1 MCENEEE
8 AMPYTFITY
17 KTDHRGVATV
27 TLNRPDKHNAFNED
41 FIAELSD
48 ALDAIR
54 QDEQCRL
61 MVLRSN
67 GKNFSAGADL
77 DWMKRMAGYTRA
89 ENVRDANALA
99 ELLYKLNFLP
109 VPTIARIQGAAM
121 GGGCGLVACCDI
133 ALAADNAVFAFSEVK
148 LGLIPA
154 TISPYAIRAI
164 GEKQARRYFQT
175 AERFDARR
183 AMELGLVSEVMDEAG
198 LDEAVEQIVDL
209 ILANSSEAVKAAKQ
223 LVFDVA
229 GKPVTP
235 ELLQQTSESIA
246 DIRASGE
253 GKEGLSAFLEKRR
266 PAWLK

>member
-1 MCENEEE
+1 MT
-8 AMPYTFITY
+8 YTCITSSA
-17 KTDHRGVATV
+17 DRRGVTTI

-41 FIAELSD
+41 FIAELSQ
-48 ALDAIR
+48 ALDDIR
-54 QDEQCRL
+54 GDGGCKAML
-61 MVLRSN
+61 LRAN

-77 DWMKRMAGYTRA
+77 NWMKRMAGCTRA

-99 ELLYKLNFLP
+99 ELLYRLDFLP

-154 TISPYAIRAI
+154 TISPYVIRAI

-175 AERFDARR
+175 AERFGAAQAR
-183 AMELGLVSEVMDEAG
+183 ELGLIAEVMEESG
-198 LDEAVEQIVDL
+198 LDDAVEKTVDL
-209 ILANSSEAVKAAKQ
+209 ILSNGSEAVKAAKQ

-229 GKPVTP
+229 GRAVTP

-246 DIRASGE
+246 DIRASKE
-253 GKEGLSAFLEKRR
+253 GKEGLSAFLEKRK

>member
-1 MCENEEE
+1 MS
-8 AMPYTFITY
+8 YTYITY
-17 KTDHRGVATV
+17 TTDARNTATI

-41 FIAELSD
+41 FIAELNA
-48 ALDAIR
+48 ALDDIR
-54 QDEQCRL
+54 KDDQCRL
-61 MVLRSN
+61 MILRSS
-67 GKNFSAGADL
+67 GRNFSAGADL

-109 VPTIARIQGAAM
+109 VPTIARVQGAAM
-121 GGGCGLVACCDI
+121 GGGCGLVSCCDI

-154 TISPYAIRAI
+154 TISPYVIRAI
-164 GEKQARRYFQT
+164 GEKQARRYFLT
-175 AERFDARR
+175 AERFDANKSL
-183 AMELGLVSEVMDEAG
+183 EIGLVSGVMDESK
-198 LDEAVEQIVDL
+198 LDEAVEKTIDL

-229 GKPVTP
+229 GKQVTR

-246 DIRASGE
+246 DIRASEE
-253 GKEGLSAFLEKRR
+253 GKEGLSAFLEKRK
-266 PAWLK
+266 PAWLKNSV

>member
-1 MCENEEE
+1 MT
-8 AMPYTFITY
+8 YTYITCSA
-17 KTDHRGVATV
+17 DHRGVTTI

-41 FIAELSD
+41 FIAELGNV
-48 ALDAIR
+48 LDDIR
-54 QDEQCRL
+54 RDRDCKL
-61 MVLRSN
+61 MILRSN

-99 ELLYKLNFLP
+99 ELLYRLNFLP
-109 VPTIARIQGAAM
+109 VPTIARVQGAAM

-154 TISPYAIRAI
+154 TISPYVIRAI

-175 AERFDARR
+175 AERLGAEQAR
-183 AMELGLVSEVMDEAG
+183 ELGLVSEVMEESG
-198 LDEAVEQIVDL
+198 LDDAVGKTADL
-209 ILANSSEAVKAAKQ
+209 ILSNSSEAVKAAKQ
-223 LVFDVA
+223 LVFGVA
-229 GKPVTP
+229 GRPVNP

-253 GKEGLSAFLEKRR
+253 GKEGLSAFLEKRK

>member
-1 MCENEEE
+1 MS
-8 AMPYTFITY
+8 YTYITCS
-17 KTDHRGVATV
+17 TDHRDTTTI

-48 ALDAIR
+48 ALDDIR
-54 QDEQCRL
+54 KDDRSRL
-61 MVLRSN
+61 MVLCSN
-67 GKNFSAGADL
+67 GRNFSAGADL

-109 VPTIARIQGAAM
+109 VPTIARVQGAAM
-121 GGGCGLVACCDI
+121 GGGCGLVSCCDI

-154 TISPYAIRAI
+154 TISPYVIRAI
-164 GEKQARRYFQT
+164 GEKHARRYFQT

-183 AMELGLVSEVMDEAG
+183 ATEIGLVSDVMDESG
-198 LDEAVEQIVDL
+198 LDEAVEKTIDL

-229 GKPVTP
+229 GKPVIRT
-235 ELLQQTSESIA
+235 LLQQTSESIA
-246 DIRASGE
+246 DIRASEE
-253 GKEGLSAFLEKRR
+253 GKEGLSAFLEKRK
-266 PAWLK
+266 PAWQK

>member
-1 MCENEEE
+1 MLTHNEI
-8 AMPYTFITY
+8 TFTYITCN
-17 KTDHRGVATV
+17 TDHRGVTTI

-41 FIAELSD
+41 FIAELSG
-48 ALDAIR
+48 ALDEISK
-54 QDEQCRL
+54 DSGSKV

-109 VPTIARIQGAAM
+109 VPTIARVQGAAM
-121 GGGCGLVACCDI
+121 GGGCGLVSCCDI

-154 TISPYAIRAI
+154 TISPYVIRAI

-183 AMELGLVSEVMDEAG
+183 ATEIGLVSEVMDESG
-198 LDEAVEQIVDL
+198 LDEAVEKTIDL
-209 ILANSSEAVKAAKQ
+209 ILANSSEAVKAVKQ

-229 GKPVTP
+229 GKPVTR

-246 DIRASGE
+246 DIRASEE
-253 GKEGLSAFLEKRR
+253 GKEGLSAFLEKRK
-266 PAWLK
+266 PAWQK

>member
-1 MCENEEE
+1 MLND
-8 AMPYTFITY
+8 MTYTYITCSA
-17 KTDHRGVATV
+17 DHRGVTTV

-41 FIAELSD
+41 FIAELGNV
-48 ALDAIR
+48 LDEIR
-54 QDEQCRL
+54 RDDNCRL
-61 MVLRSN
+61 MVLRSG

-77 DWMKRMAGYTRA
+77 DWMKRMAGYTRE

-99 ELLYKLNFLP
+99 DLLYRLNFLP
-109 VPTIARIQGAAM
+109 VPTIARVQGAAM

-154 TISPYAIRAI
+154 TISPYVIRTI

-183 AMELGLVSEVMDEAG
+183 AMELGLVSEVMDESE
-198 LDEAVEQIVDL
+198 LDEAVEKTVDL
-209 ILANSSEAVKAAKQ
+209 ILSNSSEAVRAAKQ
-223 LVFDVA
+223 LVFDMA
-229 GKPVTP
+229 GRPVTP

-246 DIRASGE
+246 DKRASEE
-253 GKEGLSAFLEKRR
+253 GKEGLSAFLEKRK

>member
-1 MCENEEE
+1 MS
-8 AMPYTFITY
+8 YTYITCS
-17 KTDHRGVATV
+17 TDHRDTTTI

-48 ALDAIR
+48 ALDDIR
-54 QDEQCRL
+54 KDDRSRL

-67 GKNFSAGADL
+67 GRNFSAGADL

-109 VPTIARIQGAAM
+109 VPTIARVQGAAM
-121 GGGCGLVACCDI
+121 GGGCGLVSCCDI

-164 GEKQARRYFQT
+164 GEKQARRYFLT
-175 AERFDARR
+175 AERFDAKR
-183 AMELGLVSEVMDEAG
+183 AMEMGLVSEVMDEVH
-198 LDEAVEQIVDL
+198 LDDAIEKIVEI
-209 ILANSSEAVKAAKQ
+209 ILTNSSEAVRAAKQ
-223 LVFDVA
+223 LVFDVT
-229 GKPVTP
+229 GKQVTR
-235 ELLQQTSESIA
+235 ELLQKTSESIA
-246 DIRASGE
+246 DIRASKE
-253 GKEGLSAFLEKRR
+253 GKEGLSAFLEKRK